1 MFKYIRLLLLFIGF
15 FISFNS
21 IAQTIVPDGIL
32 FQAVARDANGNAA
45 VSRTVYAK
53 VSIIKGSTT
62 GASVY
67 TESFQVTS
75 TEEGI
80 FTIVIGKGTR
90 TSGATN
96 LLAID
101 WSSGIFYMNLQLAV
115 APTLPD
121 PNWTPTNEYVDLGTS
136 QFWNVPYAFVAGRA
150 AVSDSSLSIGTIVP
164 SIKGGTGVNNN
175 GKTITIANN
184 IITKGIGDL
193 TITTT
198 AASNIIFPTT
208 GTLATLAGTE
218 TLSNKTIISPVITG
232 RPVTVT
238 QDTATADSTIATTLF
253 VSKKVSALAAAA
265 GATAGEKLNLS
276 DTSAM
281 LSKRIGRDTIS
292 LSNRINIK
300 LDSAQIPG
308 IIAPYL
314 QSVSGMK
321 YSDTAAML
329 TSRFARDTA
338 SLSNRINTLTTNT
351 TSNLAAEIARA
362 TAAENL
368 LTNNLAAEVS
378 RAKSKSTSDSSLI
391 VNRLVT
397 DSAILA
403 SKSRADSTTLA
414 IKSSADSTT
423 LTIKLRGDSTTL
435 ASRIRVAE
443 LKSTSDSTTFT
454 SKLRGDSTT
463 LASRIRVAEL
473 KSTSDS
479 TLIINRLVTD
489 STVLASKMR
498 SDSASIKASLNTET
512 TRAIAAEAL
521 KVNLSDTAAMLSMR
535 ITRDTIS
542 LSNRINTL
550 GSSASGDLAAEIA
563 RATAAENILT
573 TNLAA
578 ESSRAKGK
586 STADSV
592 AVYTKIVADS
602 NVLRTL
608 INIANTNIAN
618 NLAKEKADSLTL
630 ASRIVSSEN
639 NITINTTDITTNL
652 NKQKIDS
659 LLLRGLININT
670 STINTNLLKS
680 QTDSLTLATKI
691 RSDSTNLYAKSIADS
706 TVLRGLINTNT
717 NDINTNRTNIANN
730 AINISTNATN
740 IAANTA
746 AINNRVSF
754 TDMPAFLLPYLKI
767 DDTLNML
774 ANYRAAMID
783 NNTRIAALI
792 ADTATLITRFSYKE
806 NLSNKTTDVN
816 ADGTSNVKYPSA
828 KAVKDFV
835 DNAVVVAT
843 PDATTASKGKIQLA
857 GDLTGIA
864 AAPTVNSVGG
874 SSSSTIHT
882 AELLAN
888 AATSAN
894 TINTIVKRDASGN
907 FSAGNITASLTG
919 NVIGDLVG
927 NVTGN
932 LAGNASTTTK
942 LAAPINIYGNPFDG
956 STNLTQAIAGTFG
969 GTGVNNGIKTITLG
983 GNILTANSFTTAG
996 NYSTTLTSTGI
1007 TDITLP
1013 TTGTIATLAG
1023 TETLTNKTIASVI
1036 LTGVPTAPTASAG
1049 TNNTQLATTAF
1060 VTATTSAATPD
1071 ASTTVKGK
1079 VQLAGD
1085 LGGIATSPTV
1095 NTVGGST
1102 ASNINAAE
1110 LLANAATDAN
1120 TPNTIVKRDASG
1132 NFIAGNITASLT
1144 GNVTGNLAG
1153 NASTTTKL
1161 AAPINI
1167 YGNPFDGSTNLTQAI
1182 AGTFG
1187 GTGVNNGIKTITL
1200 GGNILTANSFTTAG
1214 NFNTTLRSTAATD
1227 ITLPTTGTIATLAG
1241 TESMTNKTI
1250 VDVNLTGVP
1259 IAPTAAAGT
1268 STTQVATTAFVTA
1281 TTSAA
1286 TPDASTT
1293 VKGKVQLAGDL
1304 GGIAT
1309 SPTVNT
1315 VGGSSAAN
1323 ISAAELLANAATD
1336 ANTPNTIVKRDAS
1349 GNFIAGNISASLTGN
1364 VTGNLNGNATT
1375 ATTAGNITATSNT
1388 TLTSLAN
1395 LNTVGTITSGVWSGT
1410 IIDVAHGG
1418 TGLATTSQN
1427 YIFAG
1432 PIAGSG
1438 APSFRALTSADVPA
1452 GSGNYIFNSTTQQTS
1467 SNFNISGTGVIGTS
1481 LTAGS
1486 LSLTTALSA
1495 SSGGTGINNGTKT
1508 ITLGGNVLTGGNFTT
1523 IGSSPIILR
1532 TSGETD
1538 ITLPTTGTLA
1548 TTAQLQAIQGGTFSG
1563 GQITGIVFP
1572 ENGGTGIANLNTK
1585 TITLGGPLVTTG
1597 TGTITL
1603 NSSAS
1608 GSTITLPTSGTIATL
1623 AGTETLTSK
1632 TVVDAILTGVP
1643 TAPTAAAGTSTKQ
1656 VATTEF
1662 VTATTTAATPDAS
1675 TTVKGKI
1682 QLAGDLGGTATSPT
1696 VNTVGGSSSTTIRTA
1711 ELLANAA
1718 TNLNTASTIVKR
1730 DASGN
1735 FNAGTITGNLTGNAS
1750 TATIAGNITATSNTT
1765 LTSLANLNTVGTIT
1779 SGVWSATTIDVAHG
1793 GTGATTTSQ
1802 SFVFAGPTSGAG
1814 APTFRALTSADVPA
1828 GSGSYIA
1835 NGTTQQA
1842 SSNFNISGNGV
1853 IGTSLTAGSL
1863 TLNNALSVEN
1873 GGTGIATAPTNGQI
1887 DIGTS
1892 GGTFARSNI
1901 TAGTGVSIANG
1912 NGSITISAT
1921 GSGGTVTNVSA
1932 LTLGTTGTDVNST
1945 VANSTT
1951 TPTITLNIPSASSTA
1966 RGLITTGAQTI
1977 AGAKTFSGTTV
1988 FNSDI
1993 TVNGLTVGAGPNNT
2007 ITTNTVLG
2015 KNALASSSTSD
2026 YNTAIG
2032 YRALNSNGANAFGNT
2047 AVGANAIN
2055 LNTSGER
2062 NTAVGESAMTKNT
2075 TGNSNTAVGEYALRD
2090 NSVGSDNT
2098 SVGNFA
2104 LASNIGSK
2112 NTAIGSGAN
2121 TTSTTIENTTAIG
2134 YGSTVSASNTI
2145 QLGNT
2150 DIANVKTSG
2159 TITAGNVTYPKTHNS
2174 TANQVLSIDASGIA
2188 SFNSLGAAGA
2198 TLTNGKILVGNASNV
2213 GTEVTVSGD
2222 ITMTNAGEV
2231 SITAGAVSTADL
2243 ANSAVTYAKIQNIT
2257 AGKLIG
2263 STIASAAAP
2272 GEVTIGTGLSLSGG
2286 TLTASGSGG
2295 TVTSVNPITVTA
2307 SGSSFTSTVTNA
2319 SSTPSIALT
2328 IPLASV
2334 SGTTAG
2340 LLSKA
2345 DYDIFNA
2352 KQSPISLRFRSGGDY
2367 NIGIGARNG
2376 YETLGSSLTPT
2387 GTNNIAIGNNAMGVY
2402 YINDLTGSHNI
2413 ALGTEAGGRNTTGS
2427 DNIFLGSSAGM
2438 NNYNGSQNTFIGRLA
2453 DVNSD
2458 RGYNNGYTNATAIG
2472 YEAKVSGSNKIQL
2485 GNGSVTN
2492 VSTWGTLTA
2501 GTVTYPNVHNSI
2513 ANQVLTINAAGTA
2526 SWAPNSSASLSGGVA
2541 GAIPYQ
2547 SGVGVTGYTAAGT
2560 AGQILTSAGTG
2571 APTWVTTVPVAN
2583 GGTGATTLASN
2594 AVLLGNGTSAVQTVA
2609 PGTSGN
2615 ILTSNG
2621 TTWTSVAASSSGVTT
2636 LGNISATSN
2645 VKGATISGTT
2655 LTLTAADGTNGGVV
2669 TTAAQ
2674 TFAGTKSFADVNLSG
2689 AITGSSTAS
2698 STIAGFNAAL
2708 STVTSNITISSANAA
2723 TYNGKVLVCSGSAFT
2738 VTFDSNVP
2746 VGFSCMILQSD
2757 NNVISFSGTSN
2768 RYNYSQTSGLY
2779 AIATALC
2786 FASGNILLTGDLQ

>member
-1 MFKYIRLLLLFIGF
+1 MKKIFKLILLSLLISVAGKAQIKLVGNITTNGVASYPTHIDSLGKGGYMSMPTITDRDNIPTLRRKYGMLVYVQANDSLYKLSSINLDNSNWITMGF
-15 FISFNS
+15 
-21 IAQTIVPDGIL
+21 
-32 FQAVARDANGNAA
+32 
-45 VSRTVYAK
+45 
-53 VSIIKGSTT
+53 
-62 GASVY
+62 ASVL
-67 TESFQVTS
+67 
-75 TEEGI
+75 
-80 FTIVIGKGTR
+80 K
-90 TSGATN
+90 
-96 LLAID
+96 
-101 WSSGIFYMNLQLAV
+101 
-115 APTLPD
+115 
-121 PNWTPTNEYVDLGTS
+121 
-136 QFWNVPYAFVAGRA
+136 
-150 AVSDSSLSIGTIVP
+150 
-164 SIKGGTGVNNN
+164 
-175 GKTITIANN
+175 
-184 IITKGIGDL
+184 
-193 TITTT
+193 
-198 AASNIIFPTT
+198 
-208 GTLATLAGTE
+208 
-218 TLSNKTIISPVITG
+218 LSN
-232 RPVTVT
+232 
-238 QDTATADSTIATTLF
+238 DSLLVYT
-253 VSKKVSALAAAA
+253 K
-265 GATAGEKLNLS
+265 
-276 DTSAM
+276 
-281 LSKRIGRDTIS
+281 
-292 LSNRINIK
+292 IK
-300 LDSAQIPG
+300 
-308 IIAPYL
+308 
-314 QSVSGMK
+314 
-321 YSDTAAML
+321 
-329 TSRFARDTA
+329 
-338 SLSNRINTLTTNT
+338 
-351 TSNLAAEIARA
+351 
-362 TAAENL
+362 
-368 LTNNLAAEVS
+368 
-378 RAKSKSTSDSSLI
+378 
-391 VNRLVT
+391 
-397 DSAILA
+397 
-403 SKSRADSTTLA
+403 ADSTTLA
-414 IKSSADSTT
+414 GRISA
-423 LTIKLRGDSTTL
+423 LG
-435 ASRIRVAE
+435 
-443 LKSTSDSTTFT
+443 
-454 SKLRGDSTT
+454 
-463 LASRIRVAEL
+463 
-473 KSTSDS
+473 
-479 TLIINRLVTD
+479 
-489 STVLASKMR
+489 
-498 SDSASIKASLNTET
+498 
-512 TRAIAAEAL
+512 
-521 KVNLSDTAAMLSMR
+521 
-535 ITRDTIS
+535 
-542 LSNRINTL
+542 NTL
-550 GSSASGDLAAEIA
+550 SGEIANGISGSNAGLAAEIT
-563 RATAAENILT
+563 RATNAENALSARIT
-573 TNLAA
+573 TNTTNIASNTTSITNLA
-578 ESSRAKGK
+578 
-586 STADSV
+586 
-592 AVYTKIVADS
+592 
-602 NVLRTL
+602 
-608 INIANTNIAN
+608 
-618 NLAKEKADSLTL
+618 
-630 ASRIVSSEN
+630 
-639 NITINTTDITTNL
+639 
-652 NKQKIDS
+652 
-659 LLLRGLININT
+659 
-670 STINTNLLKS
+670 STIS
-680 QTDSLTLATKI
+680 
-691 RSDSTNLYAKSIADS
+691 
-706 TVLRGLINTNT
+706 
-717 NDINTNRTNIANN
+717 
-730 AINISTNATN
+730 
-740 IAANTA
+740 
-746 AINNRVSF
+746 
-754 TDMPAFLLPYLKI
+754 
-767 DDTLNML
+767 
-774 ANYRAAMID
+774 
-783 NNTRIAALI
+783 
-792 ADTATLITRFSYKE
+792 
-806 NLSNKTTDVN
+806 
-816 ADGTSNVKYPSA
+816 
-828 KAVKDFV
+828 
-835 DNAVVVAT
+835 
-843 PDATTASKGKIQLA
+843 
-857 GDLTGIA
+857 
-864 AAPTVNSVGG
+864 
-874 SSSSTIHT
+874 
-882 AELLAN
+882 
-888 AATSAN
+888 AATSSNTAN
-894 TINTIVKRDASGN
+894 TIALRDANGN
-907 FSAGNITASLTG
+907 FSAGIITAS
-919 NVIGDLVG
+919 
-927 NVTGN
+927 

-956 STNLTQAIAGTFG
+956 STDLTQAIAGTFGGTGINNGNKTITLGGNILTANSFTTAGNYSTTLTSTGVTDITLPTTGTIATLAGTETLTNKTIVSPNLTGVPTAPTATSGTNTTQLATTAFVSAVDAALGSRIDVHTTNINSNTLSIGVNATNIAANTTAINNRVSFSDMPAFLLPYLKIEDTTNMLLVYRAAMIDNNAKIVSLIADTATLITRFGLKENLSNKSTDVSADGTSNTKYPTVKSVKDFVDATITAATPDATTTSKGKIQLAGDLAGIAASPTVSSVGGSTASAINTATLLANAATDANTASTIVKRDASGNFIAGNITASLTGNVTGNLAGNASTTTKLAAPKNIYGNPFDGLDNLTQAIAGTFG

-996 NYSTTLTSTGI
+996 NFSTTLTSTGITDITLPTTGTIATLAGTETMTNKTIVDVNLTGVPTAPTAAAGTSNTQLATTAFVTSTTSAATPDASTTVKGKVQLAGDLGGIATSPTVNTVGGSSSTTINTATLLANAATDANTPNTIVKRDASGNFTAGVITATLAGNASTTTKLAAPKNIYGNPFDGLDNLTQAIAGTFGGTGVNNGIKTITLGGNILTANSFTTAGNFSTTLTSTGI

-1036 LTGVPTAPTASAG
+1036 LTGVPTAPTAAAG
-1049 TNNTQLATTAF
+1049 TSNTQLATTAF

-1095 NTVGGST
+1095 ITVGGST

-1132 NFIAGNITASLT
+1132 NFTAGVITAT
-1144 GNVTGNLAG
+1144 LAG

-1161 AAPINI
+1161 AAPKNI
-1167 YGNPFDGSTNLTQAI
+1167 YGNPFDGLDNLTQAI

-1214 NFNTTLRSTAATD
+1214 NFSTILRSTAATD

-1315 VGGSSAAN
+1315 VGGSTAAN
-1323 ISAAELLANAATD
+1323 IRAAELLANAATD

-1349 GNFIAGNISASLTGN
+1349 GNFIAGNITAGLIGN

-1375 ATTAGNITATSNT
+1375 ATTASNITATSNT

-1432 PIAGSG
+1432 PIAGAG

-1486 LSLTTALSA
+1486 LSLTTALSP

-1508 ITLGGNVLTGGNFTT
+1508 ITLGGNVLTGGDFTT
-1523 IGSSPIILR
+1523 IGSSSIILR
-1532 TSGETD
+1532 TSGATD

-1623 AGTETLTSK
+1623 AGTETLTNK
-1632 TVVDAILTGVP
+1632 TIVDVALTGVP
-1643 TAPTAAAGTSTKQ
+1643 TAPTATAGTSTTQ
-1656 VATTEF
+1656 IATTAF

-1675 TTVKGKI
+1675 TTVKGKV

-1696 VNTVGGSSSTTIRTA
+1696 VNTVGGSSSATIRTA

-1735 FNAGTITGNLTGNAS
+1735 FNAGTITGNLSGNAT

-1779 SGVWSATTIDVAHG
+1779 SGVWSASTIDVAHG

-1892 GGTFARSNI
+1892 GGAFARTNI

-1912 NGSITISAT
+1912 SGSITISAT

-2075 TGNSNTAVGEYALRD
+2075 TGNSNTAVGEFASRD
-2090 NSVGSDNT
+2090 NSIGSDNT
-2098 SVGNFA
+2098 SIGNFA
-2104 LASNIGSK
+2104 LASNTGSK

-2159 TITAGNVTYPKTHNS
+2159 TITAGNVTYPRAHNS
-2174 TANQVLSIDASGIA
+2174 IANQVLSIDASGNA

-2222 ITMTNAGEV
+2222 ITMTNAGVV

-2243 ANSAVTYAKIQNIT
+2243 ANLAVTYAKMQEVSATNKVLGRTTTGAGPVEEISMSGSGNVSRVIVPTYASILSLNYSHSGSLVYTQHNNSPSFPDDLPDGFYCTIVNYGGAPCTSNTLTLAKFYTNNTGNTGSSTFTIPLGGTVSVYAITIGGAKRYYINYGDAPAIAGTGITNSAGIFNVNTSQNIST
-2257 AGKLIG
+2257 LSNLTTNGIVTTSG
-2263 STIASAAAP
+2263 STGALSVVASLP
-2272 GEVTIGTGLSLSGG
+2272 VTQGGTGL
-2286 TLTASGSGG
+2286 T
-2295 TVTSVNPITVTA
+2295 
-2307 SGSSFTSTVTNA
+2307 
-2319 SSTPSIALT
+2319 
-2328 IPLASV
+2328 
-2334 SGTTAG
+2334 
-2340 LLSKA
+2340 
-2345 DYDIFNA
+2345 
-2352 KQSPISLRFRSGGDY
+2352 
-2367 NIGIGARNG
+2367 
-2376 YETLGSSLTPT
+2376 TLGTNGQILTSN
-2387 GTNNIAIGNNAMGVY
+2387 GTNMV
-2402 YINDLTGSHNI
+2402 
-2413 ALGTEAGGRNTTGS
+2413 
-2427 DNIFLGSSAGM
+2427 
-2438 NNYNGSQNTFIGRLA
+2438 
-2453 DVNSD
+2453 
-2458 RGYNNGYTNATAIG
+2458 
-2472 YEAKVSGSNKIQL
+2472 
-2485 GNGSVTN
+2485 
-2492 VSTWGTLTA
+2492 
-2501 GTVTYPNVHNSI
+2501 
-2513 ANQVLTINAAGTA
+2513 
-2526 SWAPNSSASLSGGVA
+2526 WAPNSSASLAGGVA

-2547 SGVGVTGYTAAGT
+2547 SGVGVTGYTTAGT

-2571 APTWVTTVPVAN
+2571 TPTWISTVPVAN
-2583 GGTGATTLASN
+2583 GGTGASTLASN

-2609 PGTSGN
+2609 PGASGN

-2645 VKGATISGTT
+2645 AKGATISGTT

-2674 TFAGTKSFADVNLSG
+2674 TFAGTKTFADVNLSG
-2689 AITGSSTAS
+2689 ALNGASSAT
-2698 STIAGFNAAL
+2698 STIAGFNAAI
-2708 STVTSNITISSANAA
+2708 STVTAAITISSANAA

-2738 VTFDSNVP
+2738 VTFDNTVP

-2757 NNVISFSGTSN
+2757 NNTVSFSGTNN
-2768 RYNYSQTSGLY
+2768 RYNYTSTSGIY
-2779 AIATALC
+2779 AIATAMC
-2786 FASGNILLTGDLQ
+2786 YASGAVLLTGDLQ